1 MPVYGP
7 KLITVFTPE
16 PLPPLYATD
25 NGLDRDIT
33 VNEADPDY
41 VRQIWLVQP
50 VEGKRDVHNIMVYPL
65 SPRESGFSRD
75 PNWGK
80 NDVINSRLPGEWR
93 IVPVG
98 GSDIFEIHPVN
109 EIIGVIELLGTE
121 GRKVVIKV
129 FPIGESP
136 EKHQWRFIPAPGA

>member
-1 MPVYGP
+1 M
-7 KLITVFTPE
+7 
-16 PLPPLYATD
+16 
-25 NGLDRDIT
+25 
-33 VNEADPDY
+33 
-41 VRQIWLVQP
+41 QWLVQP

-98 GSDIFEIHPVN
+98 GSDIFELAPFPASHVHSINQFQRIHPVN

-121 GRKVVIKV
+121 GRKVNP
-129 FPIGESP
+129 FPLRIRMMCLSLCAGRN
-136 EKHQWRFIPAPGA
+136 KGIPHRRIP